1 MTTTALQLLAG
12 AGRSRALLFVV
23 VLAGATLLW
32 GCSVDARKARYLE
45 SAEIDFAA
53 GEYEK
58 AKIKYENVVRIDPAN
73 ALAFQR
79 LGTIWL
85 EEGAPFRAA
94 SFLTKACELAPKD
107 AVSRSKF
114 ATVLIS
120 IGRVDEARKILLSVL
135 DDFPSD
141 GEAILLLTDT
151 NKTAEDAR
159 MSEERLQRFGQPESL
174 TVQLVAANLAV
185 QRGDLSSAE
194 IFLQRAITVAP
205 SSPRAHLAMANY
217 LLLRGDLS
225 GAGAELKTAAD
236 LSPVRSTTRLR
247 YADFKT
253 QSGEEGEARAVLQD
267 ITARAPDFF
276 PAWCR
281 LSQISFGRNRFQE
294 ALSLLENVLKR
305 DPKNVEARALQI
317 EILLATGETKRAVE
331 IAENLDSTYKNVPGI
346 KYQLA
351 RAYVRDQNRAQAQAV
366 LNQAIATKPDYA
378 DAILLLAQLDIESGN
393 ANIAVQA
400 ISRLLQ
406 KQPDLTRAQ
415 LLLLEAYLSSGQF
428 SEAETVARKLAELSP
443 QAPDPAYRLG
453 LILVRQKKFDE
464 ARVAFEKVLDL
475 KPDDLMTINQI
486 VDIDLARARYDSASA
501 MVEQAIS
508 KSPGSPIAFFLK
520 GKVLAAQGKA
530 SEAEIALL
538 KAVELDS
545 NSLGANQL
553 LISTYLVQSKFP
565 EAIKQLQA
573 LLSKNP
579 NEPWA
584 LKTLAQVCET
594 TRDYARARDAYESLL
609 SLEPRS
615 TVLLEKLGSL
625 YSEHLDKPD
634 KAYERASQAR
644 SLDAVDPRIANTL
657 GWILY
662 KRQDYQQAFNLLSE
676 AVVKLGE
683 DPVVQFRFG
692 MASYMMNGRDAARV
706 ALEKAVNSTI
716 NFPGKED
723 ARQLLGQLTQDSKI
737 SEPLSTQ
744 ELASL
749 IEARPTDVVTRMR
762 LASLFEKQADF
773 SSAAAQYEA
782 AIRTNP
788 KLLDAKLKLARL
800 FAGPLQDIVKAWD
813 LAREA
818 RDLDRDNPDI
828 ARLVGNIAFRTGHF
842 TWAYD
847 LLVQCARSRPQD
859 AEIAYELAWAAYSI
873 GNVAEAEKAMRLG
886 LEEGLPADQ
895 GTDARRFLLLTGQI
909 SGTKRLPDRIAE
921 AEAQQV
927 LKQESDYVPALMV
940 LAHLQEQRRE
950 PTQAIETYL
959 RVLNRFPDFAIGQK
973 ELAKLY
979 SAGDPSFYDRAY
991 ELAVKARQRLP
1002 DDPAVASTLGRI
1014 CYFKKN
1020 YPYAIQLLIQG
1031 AAVRPPDP
1039 HSWFYLGMSYFKT
1052 NAVNQ
1057 CREALREALAAGLGE
1072 PLSSEARRV
1081 LDETEPKVGG

>member
-1 MTTTALQLLAG
+1 VALQLVAG
-12 AGRSRALLFVV
+12 AGRSRTPLFVA
-23 VLAGATLLW
+23 VLAGAALLC
-32 GCSVDARKARYLE
+32 GCSADARKARYLE
-45 SAEIDFAA
+45 RAENHFTA

-58 AKIKYENVVRIDPAN
+58 AKIEYENVVRIDPAN

-107 AVSRSKF
+107 AVNRSKF

-120 IGRVDEARKILLSVL
+120 LGRFEEARKILLSVL

-151 NKTAEDAR
+151 NKTAEEASV
-159 MSEERLQRFGQPESL
+159 SEDRLQRFGQPESL

-185 QRGDLSSAE
+185 QRRDLSSAE

-225 GAGAELKTAAD
+225 GAGAELKAAAD
-236 LSPVRSTTRLR
+236 LSPIRSTTRLQ
-247 YADFKT
+247 YADFKA
-253 QSGEEGEARAVLQD
+253 QSGEEAEARAILQD
-267 ITARAPDFF
+267 ITARAPDLF

-281 LSQISFGRNRFQE
+281 LSQISFERNRFQE

-366 LNQAIATKPDYA
+366 LNQAIAAKPDYA
-378 DAILLLAQLDIESGN
+378 DAILLLAQLDVESGN
-393 ANIAVQA
+393 ANIVVQA
-400 ISRLLQ
+400 MSRLLQ
-406 KQPDLTRAQ
+406 KQPGLARAQ

-428 SEAETVARKLAELSP
+428 SEAETVARQLAELSP

-486 VDIDLARARYDSASA
+486 VDIDLAQARYDSASA
-501 MVEQAIS
+501 MVERAIS
-508 KSPGSPIAFFLK
+508 KFPDSPIAFFLK

-530 SEAEIALL
+530 GDAEIALL
-538 KAVELDS
+538 KAVQLDS

-565 EAIKQLQA
+565 EAIKLLQA

-579 NEPWA
+579 KEPWA

-594 TRDYARARDAYESLL
+594 TRDYVQARDAYESLL

-615 TVLLEKLGSL
+615 TVLLEKLASL
-625 YSEHLDKPD
+625 YSEHLDNPD
-634 KAYERASQAR
+634 KAYEYATQAR
-644 SLDAVDPRIANTL
+644 SLDAVDPRITNTL
-657 GWILY
+657 GWISY
-662 KRQDYQQAFNLLSE
+662 KRQDYQQAFNLLRE
-676 AVVKLGE
+676 AVEKLGE
-683 DPVVQFRFG
+683 DPIVQFRFG
-692 MASYMMNGRDAARV
+692 MASYMMNAREAARI
-706 ALEKAVNSTI
+706 ALGKAVNSTL

-723 ARQLLGQLTQDSKI
+723 ARQLLGQLTQDSNI

-744 ELASL
+744 ELGSIIA
-749 IEARPTDVVTRMR
+749 ARPTDVVTRMR
-762 LASLFEKQADF
+762 LAALLEKQGEF

-782 AIRTNP
+782 AISNNP
-788 KLLDAKLKLARL
+788 KLLDAKLKLAQL
-800 FAGPLQDIVKAWD
+800 CAGPLHDIAKAWD

-828 ARLVGNIAFRTGHF
+828 ARLVGNIAFRTGQF

-859 AEIAYELAWAAYSI
+859 AEIAYELGWAAYSI
-873 GNVAEAEKAMRLG
+873 GNLAEAERAMRLG
-886 LEEGLPADQ
+886 LEKGLPAVR
-895 GTDARRFLLLTGQI
+895 GADARRFLMLTGQV
-909 SGTKRLPDRIAE
+909 SGAKRLPDRIAE

-927 LKQESDYVPALMV
+927 LRQESDYVPALLV
-940 LAHLQEQRRE
+940 LARLQQQRGQNTE
-950 PTQAIETYL
+950 AVETYI
-959 RVLNRFPDFAIGQK
+959 RVLNRFPDFAVGQK

-979 SAGDPSFYDRAY
+979 LAGDPSFYDRAY

-1002 DDPAVASTLGRI
+1002 DDPDVAGTLGRI
-1014 CYFKKN
+1014 CYHRKN
-1020 YPYAIQLLIQG
+1020 YTYAIQLLIQG
-1031 AAVRPPDP
+1031 TAVRPPDP
-1039 HSWFYLGMSYFKT
+1039 YSWFYLGMSYFETKALT
-1052 NAVNQ
+1052 E
-1057 CREALREALAAGLGE
+1057 CRDALKKALAAGLSE

-1081 LDETEPKVGG
+1081 LGETEAQVGG